1 MSDHYSIIR
10 QEMGVKVRF
19 CPFFLTFFPYN
30 PNSLPLW
37 DLRHPLWH
45 PKNGGS
51 VIPKLST
58 IYPNSTL
65 TPPQRGICG
74 RYQRKSGNSKG
85 LRLFRKKVTK
95 NAHFSP
101 LGVARWPGYGMIKTH
116 QRGNPLFTKSR
127 FTGESLEFETS
138 SNLTTPSTRGRGLHL
153 SGFPSGNRRCV

>member
-74 RYQRKSGNSKG
+74 RYQRKSGNDKG
-85 LRLFRKKVTK
+85 LRLFRIKSEKKCL
-95 NAHFSP
+95 FSP
-101 LGVARWPGYGMIKTH
+101 LMLHRGRNYAIMITH
-116 QRGNPLFTKSR
+116 QRGNPAFPKSR
-127 FTGESLEFETS
+127 FTGESLEIECS
-138 SNLTTPSTRGRGLHL
+138 SNLTTPSTR
-153 SGFPSGNRRCV
+153 